1 VSEDRKKTIRKIES
15 SLRQYGP
22 RVRRK
27 LARAGRKPDRAIV
40 FAVAK
45 YYEALDKLAKE

>member
-1 VSEDRKKTIRKIES
+1 MTAAEKKTLRKIEAS
-15 SLRQYGP
+15 IRRNKP

-27 LARAGRKPDRAIV
+27 LARTGRKPDRAIV

-45 YYEALDKLAKE
+45 YYEALEKLAKE